1 MHDRKLVQVHK
12 LVFVQKQNLNKE
24 LGHFQILA

>member
-12 LVFVQKQNLNKE
+12 LLFVQEQNLNKE
-24 LGHFQILA
+24 VGHII